1 MKQQPDMTTRAR
13 KHARAAAMHSK
24 MKGINRSD
32 TGVAFMA
39 EGLCLIFEIEH
50 LPAAKMIQPLLEH
63 AHELLQRGVVDDLAI
78 AKGLTTEEAGVVLMQ
93 ERAKLEA
100 GDCSAEK

>member
-1 MKQQPDMTTRAR
+1 
-13 KHARAAAMHSK
+13 
-24 MKGINRSD
+24 
-32 TGVAFMA
+32 
-39 EGLCLIFEIEH
+39 
-50 LPAAKMIQPLLEH
+50 MIQPLLEH